1 MTSHISRFQVLKRG
15 YEDRLIVDDT
25 SYDHQGEYVCEAVNM
40 IGGVRK
46 AVQSEPIQL
55 EVRGNFLR
63 RSRMIRTP
71 FKQHVNKLSLWCPIH
86 HFSGLILVSI
96 VVLK

>member
-1 MTSHISRFQVLKRG
+1 MTYFQVLKRG

-55 EVRGNFLR
+55 EVRGNCFGTSFNDVTFR
-63 RSRMIRTP
+63 CNISIR
-71 FKQHVNKLSLWCPIH
+71 
-86 HFSGLILVSI
+86 
-96 VVLK
+96 